1 MEMSDGEVAPPYSE
15 TAPKKKKVKVRTK
28 RTTEVDGLSA
38 EMGGMT
44 LDDAPPPPPPLCPP
58 ANPRAKRTFANL
70 GCDPSGDRFE
80 KGDVCARCGHKFSR
94 GMLKDYHFASKNC
107 MNKTPY
113 SATEVGKRGKVGEHA
128 ARKVR
133 VADPAMA
140 SLVSEMKSWL
150 KYAEND
156 WMTDAYDSD
165 IMYAMTGI
173 QQFIGKYMAGS
184 LKEVMIANPAYA
196 GTRMRCEKTEDLVN
210 RLAEAI
216 TVKRKTT
223 TTVKSEMWVN
233 GVKVENKK
241 GTDEVEEVELTL
253 KAWAEEMW

>member
-1 MEMSDGEVAPPYSE
+1 MICPFATPEILTS
-15 TAPKKKKVKVRTK
+15 
-28 RTTEVDGLSA
+28 LSP
-38 EMGGMT
+38 
-44 LDDAPPPPPPLCPP
+44 LRVVAPPPPPPLCPP
-58 ANPRAKRTFANL
+58 AENPRAKRTFANL
-70 GCDPSGDRFE
+70 GCDPSGERFE

-94 GMLKDYHFASKNC
+94 GMLKDYHYASKNC

-133 VADPAMA
+133 VADPEMA
-140 SLVSEMKSWL
+140 SLVAEMKSWL
-150 KYAEND
+150 KYAESD
-156 WMTDAYDSD
+156 WMAEVYDSD
-165 IMYAMTGI
+165 VMYAMTGI

-184 LKEVMIANPAYA
+184 LKEVWIRKEGKTYD
-196 GTRMRCEKTEDLVN
+196 MRCEKTEDLVN

-223 TTVKSEMWVN
+223 TTVKTEMWVN

-241 GTDEVEEVELTL
+241 GDDEVEESELTL
-253 KAWAEEMW
+253 KAWAEDMW